1 MTTTREE
8 YAKLK
13 LLIEQAEARGIHQ
26 ATDAFVKDENR
37 LCVLAAIYAVAT
49 GIVPYHWN
57 ESDVK
62 DIIEE
67 LSDGTGIDFSQRT
80 NGIMLYYRIIRA
92 SDYAHFSFRDIAL
105 MF

>member
-1 MTTTREE
+1 MAKTPEE
-8 YAKLK
+8 YTKIK
-13 LLIEQAEARGIHQ
+13 TLIEQAEAQGIHQ
-26 ATDAFVKDENR
+26 VTNVFVQDEND

-57 ESDVK
+57 KSDVK

-67 LSDGTGIDFSQRT
+67 LSGGTGIDFSQRT
-80 NGIMLYYRIIRA
+80 NGVMLYYRIIRA